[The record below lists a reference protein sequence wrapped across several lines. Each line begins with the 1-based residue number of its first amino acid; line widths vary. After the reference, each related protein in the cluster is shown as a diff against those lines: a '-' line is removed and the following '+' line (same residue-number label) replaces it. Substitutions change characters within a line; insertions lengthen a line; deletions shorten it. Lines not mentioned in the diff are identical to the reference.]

1 MSKYNSSTQFEDNLM
16 NMNAF
21 YAYCDAQGIAAD
33 PDHYESEFNQFFIGE
48 IDIEDYLRCQ
58 FEDKE
63 VVPSHILKYIDF
75 DELAADELKQN
86 YDQIGKYLF
95 RK

>member
-1 MSKYNSSTQFEDNLM
+1 M

-21 YAYCDAQGIAAD
+21 EVYCEAQGIAAD
-33 PDHYESEFNQFFIGE
+33 PDVYEREFNQFFVGE
-48 IDIEDYLRCQ
+48 IDIEDYLRCE
-58 FEDKE
+58 FEDRE
-63 VVPSHILKYIDF
+63 IVPKNILKYIDF
-75 DELAADELKQN
+75 DEMAQEELSQN

>member
-1 MSKYNSSTQFEDNLM
+1 M
-16 NMNAF
+16 NMKAF
-21 YAYCDAQGIAAD
+21 NLYCEAQGIAAD
-33 PDHYESEFNQFFIGE
+33 PDVYENEFNKFFIGE

-58 FEDKE
+58 FEDRE
-63 VVPSHILKYIDF
+63 IVPQNILRYIDF